1 MQVSNLLDAAACLST
16 ARWRP
21 YRDLAPS
28 TDEAAAGRYAW
39 NIALSESLY
48 PSLHILEIA
57 LRNRTF
63 AAGQTLYVTTRHN
76 GVRCWLD
83 SDPAVLLKNAQDEVT
98 KSKRRLYAT
107 LRRKYGVRWRQWIT
121 PDGLI
126 AELSFGFWT
135 YLYTPAYAASPDTPG
150 KLWPQLLPVVFPNL
164 PPQTQRADVEAR
176 LKAARELRN
185 RVFHYEPIWNDAG
198 LASTHRGIVEL
209 CEWLSTP
216 LHTALMAFDG
226 FPHLNRPSIE
236 RYLRREVVR
245 AIG

>member
-1 MQVSNLLDAAACLST
+1 MQVHNLLDAAACISH

-21 YRDLAPS
+21 YRDPAPS

-39 NIALSESLY
+39 NVALSEALY
-48 PSLHILEIA
+48 PSLHVLEIA

-63 AAGQTLYVTTRHN
+63 VAGQTLYVTNRHK

-83 SDPAVLLKNAQDEVT
+83 ADPAVLFKNAQDEVA
-98 KSKRRLYAT
+98 KSKARLFAM
-107 LRRKYGVRWRQWIT
+107 LRRKHGVRWRQWIS

-135 YLYTPAYAASPDTPG
+135 YLYTSPYAASSVAPG

-164 PPQTQRADVEAR
+164 PPHTRRADVEIR

-185 RVFHYEPIWNDAG
+185 RVFHYEPIWNDAK
-198 LASTHRGIVEL
+198 LTSTHRGIVEL

-216 LHTALMAFDG
+216 LHNTLLVFDG
-226 FPHLNRPSIE
+226 FADVNQPRVE
-236 RYLRREVVR
+236 RYLRRRAMR